1 MPVELD
7 NIASSP
13 IDSVMSFSGGE
24 HTPGT
29 PGSGHY
35 QFSCMSTSTNC
46 DMSDLDSDFE
56 NNNVFQ
62 SANVVNTNSI
72 NVKLE
77 AKENAC
83 VKQELVTT
91 PKKKRY
97 SKSRTRNRSPAL
109 VQKMKK
115 TRRVKAND
123 RERSRMH
130 NLNGALDQLR
140 KILPNSTDENKLTKI
155 ETLRFAYNYI
165 FALTETLKLL
175 DRGESINVDDEI
187 PPPSFEPTMKLPTAC
202 QALTHLHQQHQQ
214 HQQRGQVHQQ
224 VPEMIQQHHSPIHNQ
239 PLSPVPRQQISP
251 NLAHQR
257 VSPALVKL
265 EHVPQCNVSVSN
277 NAFLDQSVRLPV
289 TTTSAHVGQVHNFV
303 SNSQVSI
310 SHGNSISSPVLHTS
324 NLIHVPQFQWSEHS
338 FDHPWSP
345 ATYSDTSE
353 GYTFEY
359 V

>member
-1 MPVELD
+1 MLVEMD
-7 NIASSP
+7 SIVASP
-13 IDSVMSFSGGE
+13 MGSVLSTSGGE
-24 HTPGT
+24 LTPGT

-62 SANVVNTNSI
+62 RNEIVNQNLLT
-72 NVKLE
+72 VKVE
-77 AKENAC
+77 EKENSTS
-83 VKQELVTT
+83 VTQNIDST

-97 SKSRTRNRSPAL
+97 SKSRARNKSPAL

-123 RERSRMH
+123 RERTRMH

-140 KILPNSTDENKLTKI
+140 KILPNSSEENKLTKI

-175 DRGESINVDDEI
+175 DRGEAINGEVDLQ
-187 PPPSFEPTMKLPTAC
+187 PSHFPATVKLTSAC
-202 QALTHLHQQHQQ
+202 QTLTHIHQQQ
-214 HQQRGQVHQQ
+214 QQRSQLQQQ
-224 VPEMIQQHHSPIHNQ
+224 VQDMIPQHHSPISSQ
-239 PLSPVPRQQISP
+239 PLSPVTHQQISP

-257 VSPALVKL
+257 VSPDIVKI
-265 EHVPQCNVSVSN
+265 EHIPQSCISVSN
-277 NAFLDQSVRLPV
+277 NVFVDQSMRLPV
-289 TTTSAHVGQVHNFV
+289 VTTPARAGQVQNFV
-303 SNSQVSI
+303 SNSQVSF
-310 SHGNSISSPVLHTS
+310 SHGNTISTPVHHTS
-324 NLIHVPQFQWSEHS
+324 NLIHVPQYHWNENSSFEHT
-338 FDHPWSP
+338 WSP
-345 ATYSDTSE
+345 TGLSDTSE
-353 GYTFEY
+353 GYSYEY

>member
-7 NIASSP
+7 NSAGSP

-24 HTPGT
+24 RTPGT

-35 QFSCMSTSTNC
+35 QFSYMSTSTNC

-56 NNNVFQ
+56 NNNAFQ
-62 SANVVNTNSI
+62 SANLVNNNSF
-72 NVKLE
+72 NVKIE
-77 AKENAC
+77 AKENSTC
-83 VKQELVTT
+83 VKQEFETT

-97 SKSRTRNRSPAL
+97 SKSRARNRSPAL

-115 TRRVKAND
+115 TRRIKAND
-123 RERSRMH
+123 RERTRMH

-140 KILPNSTDENKLTKI
+140 KILPNSSDENKLTKI

-175 DRGESINVDDEI
+175 DRGESINIDDGLQ
-187 PPPSFEPTMKLPTAC
+187 SAHFESSMKLPSAC
-202 QALTHLHQQHQQ
+202 QALSQLHQQQ
-214 HQQRGQVHQQ
+214 QQRSQVHQQ
-224 VPEMIQQHHSPIHNQ
+224 VPEMIASHHSPIQNQ
-239 PLSPVPRQQISP
+239 PLSPVPHQQISP

-257 VSPALVKL
+257 VSPEIVKL
-265 EHVPQCNVSVSN
+265 EHVPQCSISVSN
-277 NAFLDQSVRLPV
+277 NVFVDQSMRLPV
-289 TTTSAHVGQVHNFV
+289 TTTSARVGQIQNFV

-310 SHGNSISSPVLHTS
+310 SHCNSISSPVHHTS

-345 ATYSDTSE
+345 ATFSDTSE
-353 GYTFEY
+353 GYAFEY